1 MQVGIVNELIGN
13 GLEAESLLSWG
24 KAISCSQSLFPF
36 VVAFSSALGMNPL
49 FVQLYCLFLCLYLIL
64 LSVSHLIC
72 FILSSPLNSQGTFYH
87 KKQSLDLAEKELQN
101 AKEILNANKRD
112 FSCGKCKLKLEVTLD
127 KQLGEIS
134 RKKLERVSQTDGFLH
149 AEGFFT
155 AALGKVCCPA
165 WKSCIRSHG
174 EEILEGIAIEENGGE
189 VSGKTKLG
197 INKEPTESKGSRR
210 GRRAKSSQTRVSKDH
225 DLISEPTSRLTRSM
239 RQSLKEQCQTHILV
253 PEVGSRKAGFCDRSD
268 GSGCERV
275 FLDTKNTGHGFC
287 ICYKGKC
294 MQCLSEKVTE
304 TGSLNTL
311 VSLKWELCHRRL
323 ASSILVDLG
332 MLLPFMN
339 VLMQYEVGLLTVS
352 C

>member
-1 MQVGIVNELIGN
+1 M
-13 GLEAESLLSWG
+13 
-24 KAISCSQSLFPF
+24 
-36 VVAFSSALGMNPL
+36 
-49 FVQLYCLFLCLYLIL
+49 
-64 LSVSHLIC
+64 SVSHLIC
-72 FILSSPLNSQGTFYH
+72 FILFSSLISQGNFYH
-87 KKQSLDLAEKELQN
+87 KKKSLDLAEKELQN

-127 KQLGEIS
+127 KQLGDIS
-134 RKKLERVSQTDGFLH
+134 REKLDRVSQPDGFLH
-149 AEGFFT
+149 AEGLFS
-155 AALGKVCCPA
+155 AALGKICCPA

-174 EEILEGIAIEENGGE
+174 EEIPEGIAIDKNRGE
-189 VSGKTKLG
+189 VSGKTNLS

-239 RQSLKEQCQTHILV
+239 RQSLKEQCHNRSNV
-253 PEVGSRKAGFCDRSD
+253 PEVGSKKAGFCDTSD

-275 FLDTKNTGHGFC
+275 LLDTKNTDHGFC

-294 MQCLSEKVTE
+294 MQCLSEKVKE
-304 TGSLNTL
+304 PGSLITL

-332 MLLPFMN
+332 MLLHFMISAN
-339 VLMQYEVGLLTVS
+339 S
-352 C
+352 I